1 MMSTIKSSHANYFAQ
16 RGATL
21 IVAMILLLLITM
33 IGVAGMQTTNMQ
45 ERMAGAMMDRN
56 QAFQTAESA
65 LRRAEIYLAAT
76 KSPTSTKLGST
87 AKPGSSDYWD
97 STFNWTSKATAV
109 TDTKYDELAADPLYV
124 IEKISTVAAGSSV
137 QYKDAQSTNVITY
150 RVTAKGTGLSS
161 NTQVI
166 LQSTYRPK

>member
-1 MMSTIKSSHANYFAQ
+1 MMSTIKSSPANYFAQ

-65 LRRAEIYLAAT
+65 LRSAEIYLAAT

-97 STFNWTSKATAV
+97 SVFNWTTATAI
-109 TDTKYDELAADPLYV
+109 TDAKYDELAADPLYV

-150 RVTAKGTGLSS
+150 RVTAKGTGLSN